1 MRMLDDLGAPERDLK
16 EEPQRRDGLIDCRHA
31 DATLR
36 QMQLVAAHV
45 LETRRIRRSSEKR
58 REVLDPLH
66 IVMPGLRRELADRHV
81 FDHAPAQRAH
91 CLIGHGDAPV
101 LSEVV
106 ATPQSQDRTPPG
118 AIGLAAPPAAATYR
132 ASGLVHWH
140 ETDQSTG
147 SDYVCSYGKTGSDRR
162 IVKSTRL
169 TLKGSSPCDPP
180 SGDTRSSAQH

>member
-66 IVMPGLRRELADRHV
+66 IVMLGLRRELADRHV

-91 CLIGHGDAPV
+91 CFIGHGDAPV

-106 ATPQSQDRTPPG
+106 ATPQSQDRMPPG
-118 AIGLAAPPAAATYR
+118 AIGLAAPLPPRPTAR
-132 ASGLVHWH
+132 AVYSVGTFETCRPVLPMSVHRGGPEVIGAW
-140 ETDQSTG
+140 S
-147 SDYVCSYGKTGSDRR
+147 
-162 IVKSTRL
+162 
-169 TLKGSSPCDPP
+169 
-180 SGDTRSSAQH
+180 